1 MKGRGAKGLVFFLV
15 AALVAGGVLAGLP
28 GGAEAAKSTI
38 YDVEILNTDNGWD
51 VTDPTA
57 NNESPSISVASMNK
71 GAPGEPVV
79 TANEGIT
86 FQMEVTGKAK
96 TERVKIAGKKV
107 KATYYP
113 VTIKKKSF
121 EAPIGRSETISDGE
135 VYEIETT
142 TVMAKDAKGKLY
154 ISDTDVDVS
163 QVMKG
168 KKPKTKI
175 GDGTADPAGS
185 LLIDISTKSTQK
197 TRGMVVMTE
206 KSTSTW
212 TTGTSSILIEGSKS
226 ALEGMAF
233 PDDSSGLLPTPLVGV
248 PLDLEAGTG
257 TLVSTLGIMNMKMMM
272 GKIDILRGQV
282 WVMNITGPPMVLD
295 GVPAGVPAGVP
306 GEAEAVPGKA
316 EGVLVPGKYNVEILN
331 TDNGWDVTDPTANNE
346 SPSISVASMNKGAPG
361 EPVVTANEGIT
372 FQMEVTGKAKTERV
386 KIAGKKVKATY
397 YPVTIKKKS
406 FEAPIGRSE
415 TISDGEVYEIETTTV
430 MAKDAKG
437 KLYISDT
444 DVDVSQV
451 MKGKKPKTK
460 IGDGTADPAGSL
472 LIDISTKSTQKTRGM
487 VVMTEKSTSTWT
499 TGTSSILIEGSKS
512 ALEGMAFPDD
522 SSGLLPTP
530 LVGVPL
536 DLEAGTGTLVSTLG
550 IMNMKMMMGK
560 IDILRGQ
567 VWVMTITPASK

>member
-1 MKGRGAKGLVFFLV
+1 MVKGRGPKGLFFFLV
-15 AALVAGGVLAGLP
+15 AALVAGGVLVGVP

-38 YDVEILNTDNGWD
+38 YDVEILDTGNGWD
-51 VTDPTA
+51 VKNPTA
-57 NNESPSISVASMNK
+57 NNESPSIAFSSINK
-71 GAPGEPVV
+71 GAPGEAVV

-86 FQMEVTGKAK
+86 FQMEVKGKAK
-96 TERVKIAGKKV
+96 TEKVKIAGKRV

-135 VYEIETT
+135 LYEIETT

-185 LLIDISTKSTQK
+185 LLITISTKSTQT
-197 TRGMVVMTE
+197 TRGMVVMKE

-226 ALEGMAF
+226 GLEGMAF
-233 PDDSSGLLPTPLVGV
+233 PDNDPTGLLPTPLVGV
-248 PLDLEAGTG
+248 PLNLEAGKG
-257 TLVSTLGIMNMKMMM
+257 TLVSTSAAMNQKMMV
-272 GKIDILRGQV
+272 GKIDILKGQV
-282 WVMNITGPPMVLD
+282 WVMKLSGPPMVLD
-295 GVPAGVPAGVP
+295 GVPGVP
-306 GEAEAVPGKA
+306 GKAEAVPGKA
-316 EGVLVPGKYNVEILN
+316 EGVPVPGKYDVEILD
-331 TDNGWDVTDPTANNE
+331 TGNGWDVKNPTANNE
-346 SPSISVASMNKGAPG
+346 SPSIAFSSINKGAPG
-361 EPVVTANEGIT
+361 EAVVTANEGIT
-372 FQMEVTGKAKTERV
+372 FQMEVKGKAKTEKV
-386 KIAGKKVKATY
+386 KIAGKRVKATY

-415 TISDGEVYEIETTTV
+415 TISDGELYEIETTTV

-472 LIDISTKSTQKTRGM
+472 LITISTKSTQTTRGM
-487 VVMTEKSTSTWT
+487 VVMKEKSTSTWT

-512 ALEGMAFPDD
+512 GLEGMAFPDND
-522 SSGLLPTP
+522 PTGLLPTP

-536 DLEAGTGTLVSTLG
+536 NLEAGKGTLVSTSAA
-550 IMNMKMMMGK
+550 MNQKMMVGK
-560 IDILRGQ
+560 IDILKGQ